1 MRCQRDTH
9 QKRHEHS
16 WYRRPVWSVAS
27 YNLITLAGGG
37 PEEATRVPEEE
48 LRRQPLELRG
58 RSGLNTQLD
67 LLIPV
72 FV

>member
-1 MRCQRDTH
+1 M
-9 QKRHEHS
+9 
-16 WYRRPVWSVAS
+16 WSVAS

-58 RSGLNTQLD
+58 RSGLNTQLV